1 MERLSVDSYKLVFPE
16 LDIDEVRFLVCDEY
30 TTLAQVY
37 LRCRDYA
44 NAQSAL
50 AREEGIL
57 CDDIKDQANKL
68 RAGRALVSIRLYEA
82 RMFRAQNKLA
92 EASEKYRQCIAAGE
106 AISST
111 NIELD
116 KSRFAL
122 ALASAHKELVDC
134 IVGQR
139 SFDQMAACALKLLS
153 NFIGGSTFHQNKES
167 RSTGLEGLGNLFEIV
182 TLFVIAAAVV
192 LERSQVEDVGL
203 ASLLNRIL
211 VPASG
216 SEQAAIIDS

>member
-1 MERLSVDSYKLVFPE
+1 MRPSSKLVKTVGAVALALVLLYMVWGRTVRAVFYLAEGWLLHNVAGACAIVRWVPATIAMERLSVDSYKLVFPE

-134 IVGQR
+134 IVAQ
-139 SFDQMAACALKLLS
+139 SHLDSQ
-153 NFIGGSTFHQNKES
+153 S
-167 RSTGLEGLGNLFEIV
+167 R
-182 TLFVIAAAVV
+182 
-192 LERSQVEDVGL
+192 
-203 ASLLNRIL
+203 
-211 VPASG
+211 
-216 SEQAAIIDS
+216 